1 MGTRLWLTGYRSWEL
16 NAYGDSDPKITV
28 IKLALRNQLKA
39 ALDDGLEWVI
49 TGGEQGVEQWGAQV
63 AVGLKKDYPELKV
76 AVMLP
81 FADFGH
87 QWKEE
92 NQAALATL
100 VQQVDFS
107 ASVSSLPYQSPKQLS
122 GYTRFMAQH
131 TDAAL
136 LVFDP
141 DFDGKPAFAYRAAQ
155 GEDRRRPYPVQL
167 INMPDLE
174 EAARAYGEQQAA
186 EHDPFDS

>member
-28 IKLALRNQLKA
+28 IKLALKNRLIT

-63 AVGLKKDYPELKV
+63 AVALKKDYPELKV

-81 FADFGH
+81 FEDFGH
-87 QWKEE
+87 QWKPE
-92 NQAALATL
+92 NQAALAAL
-100 VQQVDFS
+100 AGAVDFS
-107 ASVSSLPYQSPKQLS
+107 VSVSKAPYQSPQQLS
-122 GYTRFMAQH
+122 GYTRFMSQH

-155 GEDRRRPYPVQL
+155 AEARRRAYPLTL
-167 INMPDLE
+167 ITMPDLE
-174 EAARAYGEQQAA
+174 EEARAYGEAQAA
-186 EHDPFDS
+186 EHDEFDS